1 MIAKQVVKE
10 RKVWWHKN
18 WWRVVFD
25 WSFQGHHRTTL
36 LPVCTRSVWFTMWFV
51 CNVNVKEEQLSNKY
65 REKSSPLWICNVKRS
80 SLWIIPSLI
89 KATIKF
95 MVPTCRLEHLQS
107 NYESVNL
114 AFLNFFDQWRYLSC
128 GPGPTQRSQQS
139 NCTFSSVGE
148 VKTVLDPSQTSFRLK
163 TMPWYFFVA
172 SPWLHPHDSLLWRS
186 FATTPWADN
195 SIQRRWNY
203 ASAIYKSNGRRFF
216 ADCAPQRDQSS
227 DFIRIEARGLCNYQ
241 FFRAT
246 GNYRLTLPTDNCS
259 ARSDVVITIIFHLGI
274 DSLAAALLQRRDKR
288 QFTKQGDWWLGRD
301 RLGSAPPSGLH
312 LTD

>member
-1 MIAKQVVKE
+1 MKRCFIHLFQNMIAKQVVKE

-107 NYESVNL
+107 NSTRE
-114 AFLNFFDQWRYLSC
+114 C
-128 GPGPTQRSQQS
+128 
-139 NCTFSSVGE
+139 
-148 VKTVLDPSQTSFRLK
+148 
-163 TMPWYFFVA
+163 
-172 SPWLHPHDSLLWRS
+172 
-186 FATTPWADN
+186 
-195 SIQRRWNY
+195 
-203 ASAIYKSNGRRFF
+203 KS
-216 ADCAPQRDQSS
+216 
-227 DFIRIEARGLCNYQ
+227 RISE
-241 FFRAT
+241 FFRPVKVPFVWT
-246 GNYRLTLPTDNCS
+246 WTHPEIS
-259 ARSDVVITIIFHLGI
+259 TI
-274 DSLAAALLQRRDKR
+274 
-288 QFTKQGDWWLGRD
+288 
-301 RLGSAPPSGLH
+301 
-312 LTD
+312 